1 MTIQPPSAAIKSARI
16 LLLLKEAESSF
27 LYNKIGVDLVPVEH
41 ILIDS
46 NPETALAI

>member
-1 MTIQPPSAAIKSARI
+1 MHLHNLSPKSARI
-16 LLLLKEAESSF
+16 FSLLKGAESSF
-27 LYNKIGVDLVPVEH
+27 LYNQLGADLVPVEQ